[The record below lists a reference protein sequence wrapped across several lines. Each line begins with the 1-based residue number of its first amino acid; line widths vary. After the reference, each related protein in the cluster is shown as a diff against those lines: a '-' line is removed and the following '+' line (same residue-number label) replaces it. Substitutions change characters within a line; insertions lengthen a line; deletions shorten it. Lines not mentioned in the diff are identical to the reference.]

1 MEYDF
6 SPVLERIKHLKAQKS
21 LTNEELAKKTNIP
34 IGTLSKLLAGIIKEP
49 KIGTLIAIADAL
61 GVSSN
66 YLAYG
71 KDTHPQ
77 HFALNNTE
85 IEHIKKYR
93 TLDEGGRQTVDAVLQ
108 IQYDIAVARQESTG
122 LTAENERELEAY
134 KQELL
139 AAQKGQTSAALESTV
154 KAASV

>member
-1 MEYDF
+1 MTREEY
-6 SPVLERIKHLKAQKS
+6 LKELIKRKGM
-21 LTNEELAKKTNIP
+21 N
-34 IGTLSKLLAGIIKEP
+34 IKEFSSLV
-49 KIGTLIAIADAL
+49 KIPYSTVLSMLNNNIGGAAVDNVIKICKEL
-61 GVSSN
+61 GVNVESLQDSAIEFKN
-66 YLAYG
+66 
-71 KDTHPQ
+71 PQ
-77 HFALNNTE
+77 FLTEKE

-154 KAASV
+154 KAASI